1 VGKKS
6 DPPPAPDYRGA
17 AQEQAQSS
25 KDTAVYN
32 AWLNRPTI
40 NTPFGTQSWENTPT
54 KDPVTG
60 DTVSQWTQNN
70 YLSPDQQ
77 SSLDSQMRIQE
88 GRSGAAETLLGQAT
102 GAFQKPFNWDEM
114 PSKPG
119 SLDEAQQSA
128 YGKMS
133 AMLEPGRSRATE
145 ALDTKLANSGLPINS
160 EAYNRA
166 KQNLQTGFTQQDQA
180 MMAQAMGEGRSD
192 VNAQQTMRSAA
203 IAEEAQRRGMTLNEL
218 NALLTGQQVNMPTM
232 PGFSQAQGAQGAQ
245 YMDAAKMQGD
255 MAMQQQQMKNS
266 QQPDVGALAG
276 TAMMGAMMM

>member
-1 VGKKS
+1 MGKKS

-77 SSLDSQMRIQE
+77 GALDSQMRIQG